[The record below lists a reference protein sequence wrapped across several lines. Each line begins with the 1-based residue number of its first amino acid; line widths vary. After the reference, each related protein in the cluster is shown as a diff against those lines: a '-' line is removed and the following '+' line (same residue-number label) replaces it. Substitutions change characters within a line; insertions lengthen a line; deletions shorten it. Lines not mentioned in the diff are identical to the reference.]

1 MSLADG
7 LAIVLFM
14 PVTAA
19 LFIHIHALFTPP
31 GRRKILTLA
40 LIYTGIYLLLL
51 GLIHLIVGNVGIL
64 PFFILAFVW
73 IRILFHCQLDDTAF
87 QPPEIDPELQ
97 KRLMSRIPQR
107 KKPTGKKHT

>member
-14 PVTAA
+14 PVSAA

-73 IRILFHCQLDDTAF
+73 IRILFHCPLDDTAF
-87 QPPEIDPELQ
+87 QPPEIDP
-97 KRLMSRIPQR
+97 
-107 KKPTGKKHT
+107 